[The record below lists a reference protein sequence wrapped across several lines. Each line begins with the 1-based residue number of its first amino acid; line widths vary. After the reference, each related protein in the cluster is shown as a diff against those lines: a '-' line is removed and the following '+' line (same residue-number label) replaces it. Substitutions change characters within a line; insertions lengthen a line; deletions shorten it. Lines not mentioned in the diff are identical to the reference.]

1 MSTLAATLAAITP
14 QDPAWRA
21 QATARIEQLT
31 MPRWALGRLC
41 DLAVDLAGMTRSLR
55 PAVERATIVTMAGD
69 HGVCAEGV
77 SLFPQAVTPQMVH
90 NFVRGGAGVNV
101 LARVSGA
108 RVVVA
113 DLGVAADLSAL
124 VASGAIIGAKV
135 APGTANLAVGPA
147 MSRAQALESIERGIA
162 IAHQLAATSDVFGTG
177 EMGIGNTTP
186 AAAIISVLTGT
197 APEVVT
203 GCGTGIGEAQRQ
215 HKAQVI
221 ARGLALNRPDPADGL
236 DVLTKVGGFEI
247 GGLAGLCLG
256 AAALRRPVVVDGF
269 ISTAGALVAHALCPA
284 VADYLICA
292 HQSEERG
299 HRLMLE
305 RLGKRP
311 LLDLGFRLGEGT
323 GAALAMSLVQGA
335 RGILTEMATFAEA
348 AVSGAEPVAHT

>member
-1 MSTLAATLAAITP
+1 MTLLADTLAAIVP
-14 QDPAWRA
+14 QDAAWRSR
-21 QATARIEQLT
+21 ATARIEQLT

-41 DLAVDLAGMTRSLR
+41 DLAVDLAGMTCSLR
-55 PAVERATIVTMAGD
+55 PAVERSTIVTMAGD
-69 HGVCAEGV
+69 HGVCVEGV

-101 LARVSGA
+101 LARVSGT

-147 MSRAQALESIERGIA
+147 MTRAQAIASIEQGIA
-162 IAHQLAATSDVFGTG
+162 IAQQLASSTDVFGTG
-177 EMGIGNTTP
+177 EMGIGNTTS
-186 AAAIISVLTGT
+186 ASAIIACLTGT
-197 APEVVT
+197 APDIVT
-203 GCGTGIGEAQRQ
+203 GCGTGIGEEQRR
-215 HKAQVI
+215 HKAAVI
-221 ARGLALNRPDPADGL
+221 ARGLAVNQPDATDGL
-236 DVLTKVGGFEI
+236 DVLGKVGGFEI

-284 VADYLICA
+284 VADYLISA

-299 HRLMLE
+299 HVLMLQ
-305 RLGKRP
+305 RLGKQP
-311 LLDLGFRLGEGT
+311 LLNLGFRLGEGT

-335 RGILTEMATFAEA
+335 RGLLTEMATFADA
-348 AVSGAEPVAHT
+348 AVSEADQQAH

>member
-1 MSTLAATLAAITP
+1 MTLLTDTITAIAP
-14 QDPAWRA
+14 QDQAWR
-21 QATARIEQLT
+21 QRATARVEQLT

-55 PAVERATIVTMAGD
+55 PAVERSTIVTMAGD

-101 LARVSGA
+101 LARVSGT

-147 MSRAQALESIERGIA
+147 MSRAQAIASIEHGIA
-162 IAHQLAATSDVFGTG
+162 IAQQLATSTDVYGTG
-177 EMGIGNTTP
+177 DMGIGNTTP
-186 AAAIISVLTGT
+186 ASAIIAALTGT
-197 APEVVT
+197 APDVVT
-203 GCGTGIGEAQRQ
+203 GCGTGIGEEQRR
-215 HKAQVI
+215 HKAAVI
-221 ARGLALNRPDPADGL
+221 ARALAVNTPDPQDGL
-236 DVLTKVGGFEI
+236 DVLAKVGGFEI

-256 AAALRRPVVVDGF
+256 AAALRRPIVVDGF

-284 VADYLICA
+284 VADYLISA

-299 HRLMLE
+299 HILMLQ
-305 RLGKRP
+305 RLGKQP
-311 LLDLGFRLGEGT
+311 LLNLGFRLGEGT

-335 RGILTEMATFAEA
+335 RGLLTEMATFADA
-348 AVSGAEPVAHT
+348 AVSEADQKAH

>member
-1 MSTLAATLAAITP
+1 MTLLDETIASITA

-21 QATARIEQLT
+21 RATARIEQLT

-55 PAVERATIVTMAGD
+55 PAVARTTIVTMAGD

-101 LARVSGA
+101 LARISGT

-113 DLGVAADLSAL
+113 DLGVAADLSEL

-135 APGTANLAVGPA
+135 ASGTANLALGPA
-147 MSRAQALESIERGIA
+147 MSRAQAVTSIEHGIA
-162 IAHQLAATSDVFGTG
+162 IARQLATSTDVFGTG

-186 AAAIISVLTGT
+186 ASAIVACLTGT
-197 APEVVT
+197 APDVVT
-203 GCGTGIGEAQRQ
+203 GCGTGIGEDQRR
-215 HKAQVI
+215 HKAAVI
-221 ARGLALNRPDPADGL
+221 ARGLAINRPDPHDGL
-236 DVLTKVGGFEI
+236 DVLAKIGGFEI

-256 AAALRRPVVVDGF
+256 AAALRRPIVVDGF
-269 ISTAGALVAHALCPA
+269 ISTAGALIAHALCPA
-284 VADYLICA
+284 VADYLISA

-305 RLGKRP
+305 RLGKQP

-323 GAALAMSLVQGA
+323 GAALAMPLVQAA
-335 RGILTEMATFAEA
+335 RGLLCDMATFADA
-348 AVSGAEPVAHT
+348 AVDEAVTG

>member
-1 MSTLAATLAAITP
+1 MSLLAETLVAISP
-14 QDPAWRA
+14 QDPAWRSR
-21 QATARIEQLT
+21 ATARIEQLT

-77 SLFPQAVTPQMVH
+77 SLFPQEVTPQMVH

-113 DLGVAADLSAL
+113 DLGVAADLTDL
-124 VASGAIIGAKV
+124 VAAGAIIGAKV

-147 MSRAQALESIERGIA
+147 MTRAQALASIERGIA
-162 IAHQLAATSDVFGTG
+162 IAQQLAPSTDVYGTG

-186 AAAIISVLTGT
+186 ASAIIACLTGS
-197 APEVVT
+197 APDLVT
-203 GCGTGIGEAQRQ
+203 GCGTGIGEEQRR
-215 HKAQVI
+215 HKAAVI
-221 ARGLALNRPDPADGL
+221 TRGLVVNQPDAADGL
-236 DVLTKVGGFEI
+236 DVLAKVGGFEI

-256 AAALRRPVVVDGF
+256 AAALRRPVVIDGF

-284 VADYLICA
+284 VADYLISA

-299 HRLMLE
+299 HVLMLQ
-305 RLGKRP
+305 RLGKEP
-311 LLDLGFRLGEGT
+311 LLNLGFRLGEGT

-335 RGILTEMATFAEA
+335 RGLLTEMATFADA
-348 AVSGAEPVAHT
+348 AVSAADQQAH

>member
-1 MSTLAATLAAITP
+1 MTLLIDTITAIVP
-14 QDPAWRA
+14 QDQAWRQRA
-21 QATARIEQLT
+21 IARVEQLT

-55 PAVERATIVTMAGD
+55 PAVERSTIVTMAGD

-101 LARVSGA
+101 LARVTGT

-147 MSRAQALESIERGIA
+147 MSRAQAIASIEHGIA
-162 IAHQLAATSDVFGTG
+162 IAQQLATSTDVFGTG
-177 EMGIGNTTP
+177 DMGIGNTTP
-186 AAAIISVLTGT
+186 ASAIIAALTGT
-197 APEVVT
+197 APDVVT
-203 GCGTGIGEAQRQ
+203 GCGTGIGEEQRR
-215 HKAQVI
+215 HKAAVI
-221 ARGLALNRPDPADGL
+221 ARALAVNTPDPQDGL
-236 DVLTKVGGFEI
+236 DVLAKVGGFEI

-256 AAALRRPVVVDGF
+256 AAALRRPIVVDGF

-284 VADYLICA
+284 VADYLISA

-299 HRLMLE
+299 HVLMLQ
-305 RLGKRP
+305 RLGKQP
-311 LLDLGFRLGEGT
+311 LLNLGFRLGEGT
-323 GAALAMSLVQGA
+323 GAALAMSFVQGA
-335 RGILTEMATFAEA
+335 RGLLTDMATFADA
-348 AVSGAEPVAHT
+348 AVSEADQKAH

>member
-1 MSTLAATLAAITP
+1 MPLLADTLAAIAP
-14 QDPAWRA
+14 QDAAWRDR
-21 QATARIEQLT
+21 ATARIEQLT

-41 DLAVDLAGMTRSLR
+41 DLAVDLAGQTRSLK

-77 SLFPQAVTPQMVH
+77 SLFPAAVTPQMVH

-101 LARVSGA
+101 LARTAGA

-113 DLGVAADLSAL
+113 DLGVAADLSDL

-135 APGTANLAVGPA
+135 AMGTANLAVGPA
-147 MSRAQALESIERGIA
+147 MSRQQAIQSVEAGIA
-162 IAHQLAATSDVFGTG
+162 IARQLATSSDVFGTG

-186 AAAIISVLTGT
+186 ASAIIAVLTGT
-197 APEVVT
+197 APDVVT
-203 GCGTGIGEAQRQ
+203 GCGTGIGEEQRR
-215 HKAQVI
+215 HKAAVI
-221 ARGLALNRPDPADGL
+221 AKALAANRPDPADGL
-236 DVLTKVGGFEI
+236 DVLAKVGGFEI

-284 VADYLICA
+284 AADYMISA

-305 RLGKRP
+305 RLGKKP

-323 GAALAMSLVQGA
+323 GAALAMPLVRAA
-335 RGILTEMATFAEA
+335 RGLLTEMATFADA
-348 AVSGAEPVAHT
+348 AVSEAETQAR